1 MALPSDFSY
10 TAFEGNTQAQVQQP
24 DESPRQP
31 RYSLNLED
39 LPPTPGRPLSTPQMI
54 ERIIALNPSATSEF
68 LERFRP
74 NHLSDY
80 LDHLVAT
87 REPRGRSSA
96 RWVRRGD
103 ACGIVTRTPRD

>member
-10 TAFEGNTQAQVQQP
+10 SSFEGNSEERGGNDPV
-24 DESPRQP
+24 EPRQP
-31 RYSLNLED
+31 RYALNLEE
-39 LPPTPGRPLSTPQMI
+39 LPTPGRPLSTPQMI

-103 ACGIVTRTPRD
+103 TCGVVTRTPRE

>member
-1 MALPSDFSY
+1 MALPSEFTYSTLVGD
-10 TAFEGNTQAQVQQP
+10 AQPPEARV
-24 DESPRQP
+24 P
-31 RYSLNLED
+31 RYALNLDE
-39 LPPTPGRPLSTPQMI
+39 LPPTPGRPLTTPQMI

-103 ACGIVTRTPRD
+103 SCGIVTRTPRD